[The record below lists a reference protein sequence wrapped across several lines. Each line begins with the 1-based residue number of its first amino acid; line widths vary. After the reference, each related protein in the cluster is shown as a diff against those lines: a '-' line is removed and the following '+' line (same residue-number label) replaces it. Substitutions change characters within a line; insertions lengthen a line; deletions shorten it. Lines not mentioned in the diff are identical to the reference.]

1 MTEISEPAPETSRR
15 GERMRWLAVLLLCL
29 AFAGLY
35 ASTLDPLGMF
45 GWDAAEYASLGRS
58 VARGEGFTISG
69 RPNPLRPPML
79 PLAVAAS
86 LTVTR
91 SDSDEAASLP
101 MIAFS
106 IMALLVVYGT
116 MRKESDHLTGWLAA
130 AFLGL
135 MPTFW
140 QFTSVLMA
148 EMPFMA
154 FFTTA
159 IVLFYFGLYRDD
171 RYFYPSWIAVAL
183 AMLTRYTAVLF
194 APISICFALFALRD
208 PEARRRIGKRHFWI
222 SPFVGFALFLPW
234 LVRQQ
239 IVFGNAIVGFEAAS
253 KQLEMFLPHLSTPWS
268 FYLTH
273 LPAMISWILCLPLIV
288 GIVWAVQSRDRFA
301 LHCLFVVAFILVW
314 FSVYRFKEVR
324 QVTSTLPFLAMVAAL
339 GLTRAT
345 LPRTLTKRWMAG
357 LAVFLVATLG
367 LSFFANKAFLRN
379 TVTLGYPSFTN
390 AMRTLRRETP
400 ANGVLMGASV
410 PQIAWY
416 ADREVIAFPFQR
428 DFSKVLTTCSWV
440 IVTNFERS
448 QPPWVGRLLAEIDNK
463 DVERGDVRPF
473 RSGPFST
480 ILIRASF
487 LRKTLESLPSVQGE
501 S

>member
-1 MTEISEPAPETSRR
+1 MTQSAEIESAVRR
-15 GERMRWLAVLLLCL
+15 TGQRMQWLSVLLLCL

-35 ASTLDPLGMF
+35 ASTLAPLGMF
-45 GWDAAEYASLGRS
+45 GWDEAEYASLGRS
-58 VARGEGFTISG
+58 VARGDGFTIAG
-69 RPNPLRPPML
+69 RPNELRPPLL
-79 PLAVAAS
+79 PLSVAAS
-86 LTVTR
+86 LLVTR
-91 SDSDEAASLP
+91 HSGDEAASLP

-116 MRKESDHLTGWLAA
+116 MRIERDHLTGWIAA

-148 EMPFMA
+148 EIPFMA
-154 FFTTA
+154 LFTAA
-159 IVLFYFGLYRDD
+159 IALFYFGLYRDD

-183 AMLTRYTAVLF
+183 AMSTRYTAVLF

-208 PEARRRIGKRHFWI
+208 HDARRRIGRRHFWI
-222 SPFVGFALFLPW
+222 SPFVGFAVFVPW

-239 IVFGNAIVGFEAAS
+239 IAFGNAIIGFEEAS
-253 KQLEMFLPHLSTPWS
+253 KQLEMFLPHLSMPWY

-273 LPAMISWILCLPLIV
+273 LPTMISLLLCLPLVV
-288 GIVWAVQSRDRFA
+288 GIVWAIQSRDRFA

-324 QVTSTLPFLAMVAAL
+324 QVTSALPFLAMIAAL

-357 LAVFLVATLG
+357 LTVFLVATLG
-367 LSFFANKAFLRN
+367 LSFFANEAFFHE
-379 TVTLGYPSFTN
+379 TVTLGYPSLTE
-390 AMRTLRRETP
+390 AMRMLRRETP
-400 ANGVLMGASV
+400 KDAVLMGASV
-410 PQIAWY
+410 PQIFWY
-416 ADREVIAFPFQR
+416 TNRKVIAFPRER
-428 DFSKVLTTCSWV
+428 DFSKALAGCDWV

-448 QPPWVGRLLAEIDNK
+448 QPPWVEPLLGKIDPREVK
-463 DVERGDVRPF
+463 RGDVRLV
-473 RSGPFST
+473 RSGAFST
-480 ILIRASF
+480 VLIRASF
-487 LRKTLESLPSVQGE
+487 LRKTLPSILGE